1 MGCTAT
7 KEENKVQPSQSYD
20 VIRGDSGKEQDNK
33 TPANR
38 NTLINKINTANN
50 KKNKFVKNG
59 IGPDRN
65 RISDQNSK
73 TVETSV
79 DSSEHNKKKEPD
91 TNGKNGNKII
101 TADNNR
107 DKSNVSAQEKK
118 SVTQDK
124 IQQNRSV
131 PTKLN
136 TVNKTTLSV
145 EQSEHLLNDDE
156 TSSSN
161 LVKEYNGERT
171 DSIEIVKKE
180 VKHESREVQETYVES
195 DPSNEAKDENKS
207 KTIQDKGDGSPNPV
221 HVQASYV
228 GSGESGKTKTDT
240 IVSTNASYV
249 GSDKTDIKKIT
260 ESSKSPLPLS
270 NSPTAT
276 DKDDDKT
283 TDTVTKLSKHKDITN
298 AKKVRELPTV

>member
-7 KEENKVQPSQSYD
+7 KEENKVQPSQSSD
-20 VIRGDSGKEQDNK
+20 KIRDDLEKEQNTKKLD
-33 TPANR
+33 NR
-38 NTLINKINTANN
+38 NALLNKINTANN
-50 KKNKFVKNG
+50 KKNKSAANG
-59 IGPDRN
+59 IGSGRN
-65 RISDQNSK
+65 RISDSN
-73 TVETSV
+73 TRNFETSV

-124 IQQNRSV
+124 IQQNRSA
-131 PTKLN
+131 LN
-136 TVNKTTLSV
+136 SSNIADNESLSV
-145 EQSEHLLNDDE
+145 EQSEPLHSDNE
-156 TSSSN
+156 TYSSN
-161 LVKEYNGERT
+161 LMKKSKREISDGE
-171 DSIEIVKKE
+171 IGKKE
-180 VKHESREVQETYVES
+180 LKHECGETQANYVKSES
-195 DPSNEAKDENKS
+195 LTKNKL
-207 KTIQDKGDGSPNPV
+207 KAEGSPNPV

-228 GSGESGKTKTDT
+228 GSGESGTTKTDT
-240 IVSTNASYV
+240 IASTNASYV
-249 GSDKTDIKKIT
+249 GSDKTDIKETT

-276 DKDDDKT
+276 GKDDDKT
-283 TDTVTKLSKHKDITN
+283 TDTVTKLAKHKDIKN